1 MENSWLVSTS
11 SLWGVGITW
20 HYVKGPAY
28 SLNPQVH
35 FGVQLGINVNNPWMK
50 LPIQT
55 KRGMGTPHKMDTK
68 YGRHCQA
75 PRQNCDFLLPFFTW
89 GGGVAR
95 DETSSKGSKP
105 ISYNTNWSQHQSKVP
120 RRGFFPHRQ
129 NMKTRLEYCPKW
141 STKSKHTIRKSQ
153 IASKKFIFR
162 KILSCEIEFLSWKIN
177 DFWKVLNAKSRDFRD
192 FM

>member
-75 PRQNCDFLLPFFTW
+75 RQNCDFLLPFFTW

-95 DETSSKGSKP
+95 DETSSKGSKGSKP

-120 RRGFFPHRQ
+120 SRGFFPHRQ

-141 STKSKHTIRKSQ
+141 STNSTLLENLKLRPKN
-153 IASKKFIFR
+153 
-162 KILSCEIEFLSWKIN
+162 CEIEFLSWKIN
-177 DFWKVLNAKSRDFRD
+177 YFWKVF
-192 FM
+192 